1 MSDRVSER
9 GWPQPSRP
17 TLTFVTHAREKKI
30 DTRGEGTKG
39 FLLGS
44 DGWCLL
50 SPHAKKAVFLGQ
62 KELRGSCSCML
73 GFIGVNVGTR
83 LLPTMHLSFSLS

>member
-1 MSDRVSER
+1 LGAKGDEMSDRVSER

-17 TLTFVTHAREKKI
+17 TLTFVTHAREKK
-30 DTRGEGTKG
+30 TEGEGTKG

-44 DGWCLL
+44 DGWCLP

-62 KELRGSCSCML
+62 KELRGSSSCML
-73 GFIGVNVGTR
+73 GFIGVTTATN
-83 LLPTMHLSFSLS
+83 